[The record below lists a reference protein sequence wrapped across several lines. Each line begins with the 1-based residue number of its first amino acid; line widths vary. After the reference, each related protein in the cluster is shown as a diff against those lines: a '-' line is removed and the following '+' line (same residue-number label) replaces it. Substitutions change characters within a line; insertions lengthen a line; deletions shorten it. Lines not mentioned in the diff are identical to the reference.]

1 MGWHHE
7 TSAGLWGADV
17 PPWFLLKHQK
27 SKRKWRVSRQFLV
40 LNHQIPFCR
49 NLKSC
54 AKRRNQIYYK
64 ERRQIKESQICSKF
78 KTWGIQQ
85 INFVVL
91 SGKSF
96 YSTVFKKIF
105 LFNHKRGE
113 RAGWHLQQSKTNP
126 FFQVPNM
133 TWKLFFYSFWHG
145 RSGYLPCWSP
155 WLDNFSS
162 TGTRTGAKNNPG
174 TAVQNLKHPVT
185 CQSNWQKPGK
195 NGAVGTFFRSAQTCP
210 STPSVE
216 DDFHF
221 SGDRQRGILFSARPC
236 DASAKMVKQEI
247 VRRRNCFTQLIR
259 VPKDVRK
266 KWMTVLGDKW
276 WNYFCKIGSLVLK
289 MEDKSWNI

>member
-1 MGWHHE
+1 MNVRRIVVICQMLEGQQNLVCLDRRRGILAAELRLTGRTVFFCFPEDVLGEQYVTCSW
-7 TSAGLWGADV
+7 TPVTMSRRIPICFVAPVTMSRPQKLSLWAPV
-17 PPWFLLKHQK
+17 TM
-27 SKRKWRVSRQFLV
+27 SR
-40 LNHQIPFCR
+40 
-49 NLKSC
+49 
-54 AKRRNQIYYK
+54 
-64 ERRQIKESQICSKF
+64 
-78 KTWGIQQ
+78 
-85 INFVVL
+85 
-91 SGKSF
+91 KSF
-96 YSTVFKKIF
+96 
-105 LFNHKRGE
+105 
-113 RAGWHLQQSKTNP
+113 W
-126 FFQVPNM
+126 
-133 TWKLFFYSFWHG
+133 TWV
-145 RSGYLPCWSP
+145 
-155 WLDNFSS
+155 
-162 TGTRTGAKNNPG
+162 RTGAKNNPG

-195 NGAVGTFFRSAQTCP
+195 YGAVGTFFRSAQTCP